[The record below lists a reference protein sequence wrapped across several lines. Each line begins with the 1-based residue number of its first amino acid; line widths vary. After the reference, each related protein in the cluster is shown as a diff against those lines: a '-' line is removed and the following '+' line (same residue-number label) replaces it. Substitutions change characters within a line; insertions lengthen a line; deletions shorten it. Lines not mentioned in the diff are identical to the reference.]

1 MNTLTPQAL
10 QLKPNCDVTGCQA
23 TSQISVDSTP
33 GGHVYMNLP
42 MYIPQEQSL
51 KLNAIPNNILHM
63 FIIIYVSI
71 MCDIHVLQKVKFWEL
86 NNRCSYFR
94 VCVQE

>member
-10 QLKPNCDVTGCQA
+10 QLKPNCDVTTCQA
-23 TSQISVDSTP
+23 TSQISVDPTP
-33 GGHVYMNLP
+33 GGLVYMNLYSTRAIIKTQCCSKYLTHV
-42 MYIPQEQSL
+42 YIL
-51 KLNAIPNNILHM
+51 
-63 FIIIYVSI
+63 YVSI
-71 MCDIHVLQKVKFWEL
+71 MCDIYVLQNGKFWEL